1 MLNEVFEIMGRRTS
15 FICTD
20 QLITNR
26 RCSPSI
32 ILSLDLL
39 IKNVLWRKFLC
50 KKYSNAKT

>member
-15 FICTD
+15 FVCTD